1 MRYRVTYLRYRVI
14 LSLPITSKSYRVT
27 ENIIIL

>member
-14 LSLPITSKSYRVT
+14 LSLPITNKVT
-27 ENIIIL
+27 VQHFNITV